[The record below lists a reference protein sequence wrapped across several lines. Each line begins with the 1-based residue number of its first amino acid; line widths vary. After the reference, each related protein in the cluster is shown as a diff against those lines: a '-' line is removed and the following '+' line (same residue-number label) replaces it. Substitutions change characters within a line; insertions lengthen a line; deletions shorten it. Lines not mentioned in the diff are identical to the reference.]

1 MHWKVRTFQC
11 QQPGCDRCVCL
22 SRTSC
27 RGVDFSCGGFDASR
41 VVTARSLSDTSTT
54 AAGQVG
60 AVLLPPA
67 DFKNNTTTA
76 GGILVIGS
84 CKLCPGVF
92 SLRSEL
98 LSKPRCWCINSNEL
112 WSWRRFHAFICQKKL
127 LNFKTEHHQ
136 TATEVNKDGCRP
148 LTYQSTPYLTSQEL
162 QGPSCDLQQP
172 IRFCIIFVF

>member
-1 MHWKVRTFQC
+1 M
-11 QQPGCDRCVCL
+11 
-22 SRTSC
+22 
-27 RGVDFSCGGFDASR
+27 
-41 VVTARSLSDTSTT
+41 TARSLSDTSTT

-67 DFKNNTTTA
+67 DFKNRRLIQQHDHSWKDPRHRFMQTVSGSFQSSVRTFVQTSVSMHKQQRA
-76 GGILVIGS
+76 VIMEAFS
-84 CKLCPGVF
+84 CF
-92 SLRSEL
+92 H
-98 LSKPRCWCINSNEL
+98 LS
-112 WSWRRFHAFICQKKL
+112 KKL
-127 LNFKTEHHQ
+127 LNFKTKHHQ